1 MKDILNKGLSKIQ
14 KAKGEAVDKVTEKW
28 ALVTEVIN
36 DLPVFVSLERSKSE
50 ALIAYDEKHY
60 FVVPYRLSEVGI
72 SLHSMRSLP
81 EGVPEINALPKRRIF
96 HFPNEH
102 AEYQVREIL
111 LEQGRDIVR
120 ASSGDKKHTIEQLAN
135 DIDKLDKKLT
145 YGMLLVGGAAA
156 LVNPVLGVG
165 IAVKAVLP
173 GAASLINKYGLRPV
187 GEKLRKSNLEKELS
201 EAEKK
206 ILSEFEHATTVQV
219 INPVLQELDLALN
232 TDEATH
238 DPLLD
243 FDMSSMDIPELDGVR
258 WRDLTERAIYHIYK
272 DCLKDKSKHVSA
284 NLGPEDLRWLSS
296 ILANHLD
303 K

>member
-1 MKDILNKGLSKIQ
+1 MKEILNIGLGKIQ
-14 KAKGEAVDKVTEKW
+14 KAKDDAVDKVSERW

-36 DLPVFVSLERSKSE
+36 DRPIFVSLERSKTQ
-50 ALIAYDEKHY
+50 AVVAYDEKHY
-60 FVVPYRLSEVGI
+60 FVVPFRFSEVGI

-102 AEYQVREIL
+102 AECQVREIL
-111 LEQGRDIVR
+111 LEQGRDIIR

-156 LVNPVLGVG
+156 LINPVLGLG
-165 IAVKAVLP
+165 IAAKAVLP
-173 GAASLINKYGLRPV
+173 GAASLINKYGLRPM
-187 GEKLRKSNLEKELS
+187 GEKLSKSQLEKEIGQ
-201 EAEKK
+201 AEEK

-219 INPVLQELDLALN
+219 INPILQELDLALN

-258 WRDLTERAIYHIYK
+258 WRDLTERAVYHIYK
-272 DCLKDKSKHVSA
+272 DCLTDKSKHASA
-284 NLGPEDLRWLSS
+284 SLGPEDLRWLSS
-296 ILANHLD
+296 ILANHID